1 MDDAK
6 EVFRSNFRIQ
16 YNQLVEAI
24 QKYKEEGHLRG
35 ETQYI
40 ESYLASTIHSIMDY
54 AERYLKE
61 DDVINACRY
70 VNNTIKHNLQLI
82 SHKEITGGL
91 EFPMSFPICVEQVEI
106 VWRYDSSLSCRKPEQ
121 KEAFKK
127 VFANNIV
134 LDTLKPIAKM
144 ILDGEE
150 IR

>member
-35 ETQYI
+35 ETQYV

-61 DDVINACRY
+61 DNLINA
-70 VNNTIKHNLQLI
+70 
-82 SHKEITGGL
+82 
-91 EFPMSFPICVEQVEI
+91 
-106 VWRYDSSLSCRKPEQ
+106 
-121 KEAFKK
+121 
-127 VFANNIV
+127 
-134 LDTLKPIAKM
+134 
-144 ILDGEE
+144 
-150 IR
+150 